1 MSAFVS
7 RYLHAEHVLFLV
19 CRGSSQHVGHCNIV
33 AHSAGKRSRC
43 GGRNADQ
50 KATRI
55 VCGKGGHGKLLDAW
69 KDIAVGQ
76 DSFVA
81 SRHEEA
87 LYMAENVLHLSFD
100 WQDLFVTIPLNNAD
114 LEEIP
119 TAKRDDVLQANL
131 GLLTRHLFD
140 DLEVM
145 FSACVHCSFCA
156 AFLV

>member
-1 MSAFVS
+1 MFCFLFAVGRPNTSAIATLWPIRPAS
-7 RYLHAEHVLFLV
+7 D
-19 CRGSSQHVGHCNIV
+19 RGVGV
-33 AHSAGKRSRC
+33 ATPTKKPLESYVA
-43 GGRNADQ
+43 
-50 KATRI
+50 
-55 VCGKGGHGKLLDAW
+55 KGGHGKLLDAW

-145 FSACVHCSFCA
+145 FSACAHCSFCA